1 MSRLVF
7 DLEANGLYDEADTI
21 WCICAEDLDT
31 GEKYE
36 WTSELNKTT
45 TYSFMDQATELVG
58 HNILNYDL
66 PLLKKLWS
74 WEPSKDVKITD
85 TLVMSRL
92 SNPDR
97 PKPFGFTS
105 KGGPHSL
112 ACWGY
117 RVGKGKPGHED
128 WTVFSPDMLHR
139 CKEDV
144 GINVLTYHSLTSELT
159 PIKEWQDALDIEYRI
174 AKIISEQ
181 EHYGIYFDKPAADS
195 LIEELTHKIDGID
208 RELVPSLPSTVKQ
221 RGATVMAP
229 FTSTGKYTRRY
240 REDISYCSGPFT
252 RVDIIPFDLGSVAK
266 VKDYLLSHGWVPE
279 NWNYSKLTGDRTS
292 PKLEGD
298 FYGIEGNLPTKVKE
312 RLTCRHR
319 RSQIEGWLKSLR
331 PNQTLPAGA
340 NPCGTNTG
348 RMRHFTVV
356 NIPKASVN
364 VPYGTAM
371 RSLFIPRPNY
381 KLVGH
386 DASGLELRM
395 LAHYMNDAEYTH
407 EILSGD
413 IHEFNQRAAGLPNRD
428 AAKTFIYAFIYG
440 AGDAKLGSIIG
451 GSANDGKEIRGKFLD
466 AIPNLEK
473 LIKRVK
479 RASSKGWLRGLDGR
493 KVMMRRGPDGRVM
506 AHKAL
511 NTLLQHSGAIV
522 MKQSCIELW
531 DDVAANDITAHKVLD
546 MHDEGQSEVLPKD
559 VELYSKLAVKS
570 IVTAGE
576 HFNLNISLDAEAKVG
591 MNLAETH

>member
-1 MSRLVF
+1 
-7 DLEANGLYDEADTI
+7 
-21 WCICAEDLDT
+21 
-31 GEKYE
+31 
-36 WTSELNKTT
+36 
-45 TYSFMDQATELVG
+45 
-58 HNILNYDL
+58 
-66 PLLKKLWS
+66 
-74 WEPSKDVKITD
+74 
-85 TLVMSRL
+85 
-92 SNPDR
+92 
-97 PKPFGFTS
+97 
-105 KGGPHSL
+105 
-112 ACWGY
+112 
-117 RVGKGKPGHED
+117 
-128 WTVFSPDMLHR
+128 
-139 CKEDV
+139 
-144 GINVLTYHSLTSELT
+144 
-159 PIKEWQDALDIEYRI
+159 
-174 AKIISEQ
+174 
-181 EHYGIYFDKPAADS
+181 
-195 LIEELTHKIDGID
+195 
-208 RELVPSLPSTVKQ
+208 
-221 RGATVMAP
+221 MAP
-229 FTSTGKYTRRY
+229 FTSTGRHTKRY

-298 FYGIEGNLPTKVKE
+298 FFGIEGNLPIKVKE

-319 RSQIEGWLKSLR
+319 RSQIKGWLSSLR
-331 PNQTLPAGA
+331 ENQTLPAGA

-356 NIPKASVN
+356 NIPKAVDH
-364 VPYGTAM
+364 VPYGKQM
-371 RSLFIPRPNY
+371 RSLFIPRANY
-381 KLVGH
+381 MLVGH

-395 LAHYMNDAEYTH
+395 LAHYMNDPEYI
-407 EILSGD
+407 EAILEGD

-440 AGDAKLGSIIG
+440 AGDGKLGSIIG
-451 GSANDGKEIRGKFLD
+451 GSAQDGANLRRKFLL

-479 RASSKGWLRGLDGR
+479 RASSKGYLKGLDGR
-493 KVMMRRGPDGRVM
+493 RVMMRRGPDGRVM

-531 DDVAANDITAHKVLD
+531 EAVAANDVTAHKVLD

-559 VELYSKLAVKS
+559 IELYSKLAVNS
-570 IVTAGE
+570 IITAGE
-576 HFNLNISLDAEAKVG
+576 HFNLNIPLDAEAKVG